1 MTTTHS
7 TGSRPRGGGFA
18 LVLWLFAFALMALPF
33 VREPAH
39 AEVPDPLFGRSE
51 EDGAFANAVAEFET
65 SSGLALAQHIAAASE
80 ELFGA
85 ESQALRD
92 SALIDVARLNLGR
105 DTYTTECIGCH
116 GESGDGAGAAARYLA
131 PRPRNFRKGVFKF
144 TSTEPGGKPLRRD
157 LFRTVTQGLAGSSMP
172 SFPLLSE
179 EKRWSAVEYVRYLAL
194 RGEFEELML
203 SLAVEDEELPDAL
216 EIADIVRTRWSE
228 TKARIVMPSVPETA
242 NDAASVE
249 RGRVLFLDAARANC
263 AACHGAEGRGDGAS
277 AGAYR
282 DDWGYPIR
290 PRDFTAGVFRSGAS
304 NADLWVTISAGI
316 KGTPMGSFGG
326 TLTAEEIW
334 DLVHFVQF
342 ASRPNSERR

>member
-1 MTTTHS
+1 MTPTDS
-7 TGSRPRGGGFA
+7 SVSRSRGSGLA
-18 LVLWLFAFALMALPF
+18 LVLWLFAIALLALPF

-39 AEVPDPLFGRSE
+39 AEAADPRIGRSE
-51 EDGAFANAVAEFET
+51 EDTAFESAVADFEQ
-65 SSGLALAQHIAAASE
+65 SSKLALAEHIARASE
-80 ELFGA
+80 QLFGA
-85 ESQALRD
+85 DSNALRE
-92 SALIDVARLNLGR
+92 SGLVQVSRLAMGR
-105 DTYTTECIGCH
+105 ETYTTECVGCH
-116 GESGDGAGAAARYLA
+116 AERGDGAGSAARHLA

-172 SFPLLSE
+172 SFALLSE
-179 EKRWSAVEYVRYLAL
+179 EKRWSVVEYVRYLAL

-203 SLAVEDEELPDAL
+203 SLAVEEEELPDPI

-228 TKARIVMPSVPETA
+228 GKARVVMPSAPENA
-242 NDAASVE
+242 NDAASIE
-249 RGRVLFLDAARANC
+249 RGRALFLDAARANC

-282 DDWGYPIR
+282 DDWGYPIK

-304 NADLWVTISAGI
+304 SADLWVTISAGI

-342 ASRPNSERR
+342 ASRPNSEKR